1 MNMYIDYEFYS
12 TLGGEIPQ
20 GKFNKYAIRATKYI
34 DYNTFNRIEEVTEE
48 IKIAT
53 CEIADLIYKSNLEG
67 DKEIQSESIGSHSV
81 TYTAN
86 NKTLEQ
92 KAYDILK
99 MYLDSDLLYRGV

>member
-1 MNMYIDYEFYS
+1 MKIYIDYDFYS
-12 TLGGEIPQ
+12 SLGGKVPQ
-20 GKFNKYAIRATKYI
+20 DSFDRYAMRATKYI
-34 DYNTFNRIEEVTEE
+34 DYNTFGRIKEVTED

-53 CEIADLIYKSNLEG
+53 CEIIDLIYKSSLEG
-67 DKEIQSESIGSHSV
+67 DREIQSESVGSHSV

>member
-1 MNMYIDYEFYS
+1 MNMYIDYEFYNA
-12 TLGGEIPQ
+12 LGGEIPQ
-20 GKFNKYAIRATKYI
+20 DEFNKYAIRATKYI

-53 CEIADLIYKSNLEG
+53 CEIADLIYKSSLEG

-81 TYTAN
+81 TYSAN
-86 NKTLEQ
+86 NKTIEQ